1 MNTNRN
7 VSFGSGIGPSGYEVE
22 SAVFTPEVGRGEL
35 VSTAS
40 SGRSGVMRKLDD
52 LKSRGLSR
60 VHDVQRVMSDRTS
73 MIKSNVQRS
82 VITAKSSTRNGMNT
96 GMMKMQSSMRT
107 SPAKWAGI
115 AAGSGF
121 VLGLIGRMLHARNE
135 HHRHMPHLVVIETS
149 C

>member
-22 SAVFTPEVGRGEL
+22 SAMFTPDVR
-35 VSTAS
+35 
-40 SGRSGVMRKLDD
+40 SGRSGVMRRLDD
-52 LKSRGLSR
+52 LKSRSLSK
-60 VHDVQRVMSDRTS
+60 VHDVQRVVGDRTAL
-73 MIKSNVQRS
+73 IKSSARTGVTS
-82 VITAKSSTRNGMNT
+82 GVTR
-96 GMMKMQSSMRT
+96 MQSSMRN

-121 VLGLIGRMLHARNE
+121 VLGMLGRLISSRNE
-135 HHRHMPHLVVIETS
+135 HRRHMPQLVVIETS

>member
-22 SAVFTPEVGRGEL
+22 SAMFKPEVGQ
-35 VSTAS
+35 
-40 SGRSGVMRKLDD
+40 GRSNVMRKLDD
-52 LKSRGLSR
+52 LKARSLSR
-60 VHDVQRVMSDRTS
+60 VHDVQRVVSDRTS
-73 MIKSNVQRS
+73 IV
-82 VITAKSSTRNGMNT
+82 KSSARTGVTSGMT
-96 GMMKMQSSMRT
+96 KVQSSMRN

-121 VLGLIGRMLHARNE
+121 VLGMLGRLISSRNE
-135 HHRHMPHLVVIETS
+135 RRRHMPQLVVIETS

>member
-22 SAVFTPEVGRGEL
+22 SAMFTPDVGPD
-35 VSTAS
+35 
-40 SGRSGVMRKLDD
+40 RSNVMRKLDD
-52 LKSRGLSR
+52 LKSRSLSK
-60 VHDVQRVMSDRTS
+60 VHDVQRVVNDRTAL
-73 MIKSNVQRS
+73 IKSSARTGVTTG
-82 VITAKSSTRNGMNT
+82 VTRV
-96 GMMKMQSSMRT
+96 QSSMRN

-121 VLGLIGRMLHARNE
+121 VLGMLGRFISSRNE
-135 HHRHMPHLVVIETS
+135 HRRHMPQLIVIETS

>member
-22 SAVFTPEVGRGEL
+22 SAMFTPEVGQ
-35 VSTAS
+35 
-40 SGRSGVMRKLDD
+40 GRSGVMRKLDD
-52 LKSRGLSR
+52 LKSRSLSR
-60 VHDVQRVMSDRTS
+60 VHDVQRVVSDRTS
-73 MIKSNVQRS
+73 IIKSSARTGVTS
-82 VITAKSSTRNGMNT
+82 GMTRV
-96 GMMKMQSSMRT
+96 QSSMRN

-121 VLGLIGRMLHARNE
+121 ILGMLGRMISSRKE
-135 HHRHMPHLVVIETS
+135 HRRHMPQLVIIETS

>member
-1 MNTNRN
+1 MNINRN

-22 SAVFTPEVGRGEL
+22 SARFTPDVGP
-35 VSTAS
+35 V
-40 SGRSGVMRKLDD
+40 RSGVMRRLDE
-52 LKSRGLSR
+52 LKSRSVSK

-73 MIKSNVQRS
+73 IIKSSARHGVTS
-82 VITAKSSTRNGMNT
+82 GMS
-96 GMMKMQSSMRT
+96 KVQSSMRN

-121 VLGLIGRMLHARNE
+121 VLGMLGRLIQSRSERHRRM
-135 HHRHMPHLVVIETS
+135 PQLVVIETS

>member
-22 SAVFTPEVGRGEL
+22 SAMFMPEVGSDMGSDLRP
-35 VSTAS
+35 S
-40 SGRSGVMRKLDD
+40 SGRDRIMRKLGD
-52 LKSRGLSR
+52 LKSRSLSR
-60 VHDVQRVMSDRTS
+60 VHDVQRVIGDRTS
-73 MIKSNVQRS
+73 LIKSNARS
-82 VITAKSSTRNGMNT
+82 GVSSGVT
-96 GMMKMQSSMRT
+96 KVQSSMRS

-121 VLGLIGRMLHARNE
+121 VLGMLGRFIHARNE
-135 HHRHMPHLVVIETS
+135 QRRHMPQLVVIETS